1 MKKKVEKTTYFFVDE
16 SGDPTFYDRDGK
28 LIVGNEG
35 ISKILILGFIKT
47 EDPKSIRHALIALQN
62 QLSNDEYLQGI
73 PSLEKSLVAF
83 HAKDD
88 CAEVKQAVYKTI
100 VNLEFS
106 AELIVAR
113 KIENIFKKMH
123 HRKEAEFYD
132 DLVAKLFQNKLH
144 MSSLN
149 EVYFAV
155 RGSRLRQKPLKEAI
169 GKAVAGFE
177 KKWKIKINSKIN
189 VYPQRPSGEPCLQ
202 VIDYI
207 NWVIQRAYVKGDMRF
222 FKFIEEKI
230 SYLVDIYDTK
240 KYPKNFYSR
249 KNKFDVSKISP
260 L

>member
-16 SGDPTFYDRDGK
+16 SGDPTFYNRDGK
-28 LIVGNEG
+28 LMIGNEG
-35 ISKILILGFIKT
+35 TSKILILGFIKT
-47 EDPKSIRHALIALQN
+47 ENPKSIRHALIALQN
-62 QLSNDEYLQGI
+62 QIAKDEYLQGI
-73 PSLEKSLVAF
+73 PSLEKSLIAF

-88 CAEVKQAVYKTI
+88 CAEIKQAVYKAI

-113 KIENIFKKMH
+113 KIENIFKKTH
-123 HRKEAEFYD
+123 HRKETEFYD

-149 EVYFAV
+149 EIYFAV
-155 RGSRLRQKPLKEAI
+155 RGSSLRQKPLEEAI
-169 GKAVAGFE
+169 GKAVASFE
-177 KKWKIKINSKIN
+177 EKWKVKINSKIN

-207 NWVIQRAYVKGDMRF
+207 NWAIQRAFAKGDMRF
-222 FKFIEEKI
+222 YKFIEDKI

-240 KYPKNFYSR
+240 KYPKNFYNR
-249 KNKFDVSKISP
+249 KNKFDVNKISP

>member
-35 ISKILILGFIKT
+35 TSKILILGFIKT
-47 EDPKSIRHALIALQN
+47 ENPKSIRHALIALQN
-62 QLSNDEYLQGI
+62 QLAKDEYLQGI
-73 PSLEKSLVAF
+73 PSLEKSLIAF

-88 CAEVKQAVYKTI
+88 CVEVKQAVYKTI

-113 KIENIFKKMH
+113 KIENIFKKTH

-132 DLVAKLFQNKLH
+132 DLVTKLFQNKLH
-144 MSSLN
+144 ISSLN
-149 EVYFAV
+149 EIYFAV
-155 RGSRLRQKPLKEAI
+155 RGSCLRQKPLEEAI
-169 GKAVAGFE
+169 GKAVVRFE
-177 KKWKIKINSKIN
+177 EKWKVKIDSVIN

-207 NWVIQRAYVKGDMRF
+207 NWAIQRAYVKSDRRF
-222 FKFIEEKI
+222 YKFIEDKI

-240 KYPKNFYSR
+240 KYPNNFYNK
-249 KNKFDVSKISP
+249 KNKFDLTKISP